1 MEGSKLQPGI
11 TGEATTQVTAE
22 MTANRIASGVVEVYA
37 TPMMIALMEKAAA
50 EAVQPHLAAGQSTV
64 GTLVNITHIA
74 ATPVGQ
80 TVKAKAELL
89 EVDGRRLI
97 FAVTAYDEMERIGEG
112 RHERFIIDD
121 DRFLN
126 RVARKG
132 AQKLKED

>member
-1 MEGSKLQPGI
+1 MEGSELQPGI

>member
-1 MEGSKLQPGI
+1 
-11 TGEATTQVTAE
+11 
-22 MTANRIASGVVEVYA
+22 
-37 TPMMIALMEKAAA
+37 MMIALMEKAAA